1 MNKNMTNKNNEN
13 DGQNETLPAEVATG
27 TAESRV
33 VAPASNARTPLI
45 HFPVDARGL
54 SLKILAGVAVIF
66 ALSAGHSFFIPLVF
80 GIFLAYTLNPVVKW
94 LEKLHVPRVLGTSI
108 VLSVIVCGT
117 VAGAYNLRD
126 EFTSILK
133 DLPVATQKISRAMK
147 TTDNGEVSTFQ
158 QMQVAAAE
166 IEKATNQVAGV
177 RAVPKK
183 TLTDQSVLN
192 ITQWLW
198 TGSMGA
204 VAFFGQ
210 AMVVVFLVFFF
221 LLSGDLFKRKIVR
234 ISGRSLSSRKITVQI
249 LDAINMSIQNY
260 MLILLVT
267 NVLFGLLMWGALQV
281 IGLENA
287 GAWAVAAAFLHVI
300 PYFGTV
306 LIIGAMGLAA
316 FMQFETIAS
325 IVAVSSAALVISTII
340 GTFVTTWMTGK
351 MAKMNAAAVF
361 VSLLFWTWLWGI
373 WGMLLSIPLIF
384 IIKVISD
391 HVDELYAVSELLGD

>member
-1 MNKNMTNKNNEN
+1 MNNKKEEN
-13 DGQNETLPAEVATG
+13 PSLPAEVTSGAVD
-27 TAESRV
+27 ARA
-33 VAPASNARTPLI
+33 VAAPPNARSSMM

-54 SLKILAGVAVIF
+54 SLKILATVAAIF

-94 LEKLHVPRVLGTSI
+94 LERCHVPRLIGTSLL
-108 VLSVIVCGT
+108 LSVIVCGT
-117 VAGAYNLRD
+117 LAGAYNLRD
-126 EFTSILK
+126 EFNSILK
-133 DLPVATQKISRAMK
+133 DLPIATQKISRALK
-147 TTDNGEVSTFQ
+147 TTENGEVSTFQ
-158 QMQVAAAE
+158 QMQTAAAE
-166 IEKATNQVAGV
+166 IEKATNQVAGM
-177 RAVPKK
+177 RTVPKK
-183 TLTDQSVLN
+183 SMTDQSVFN

-198 TGSMGA
+198 AGSMGA
-204 VAFFGQ
+204 MAFVGQ
-210 AMVVVFLVFFF
+210 ALVVIFLVFFF

-234 ISGRSLSSRKITVQI
+234 ISGRSLSSRKITVHI
-249 LDAINMSIQNY
+249 LDAINTSIQNY

-267 NVLFGLLMWGALQV
+267 NVLFGLLMWGVLQLV
-281 IGLENA
+281 GLENA
-287 GAWAVAAAFLHVI
+287 GAWAVAAALLHVI

-306 LIIGAMGLAA
+306 LIMGAMSLAA
-316 FMQFETIAS
+316 FMQFETISS
-325 IVAVSSAALVISTII
+325 ILTVSAATLVIATII

-391 HVDELYAVSELLGD
+391 HVEELYAVSELLGE